1 MKEQVVSQLSDGDRA
16 ALQGLIPLAGALGAG
31 RSSRSS
37 SAGVDAGSG
46 VAVFELCA
54 IVAVL
59 ASVGMTAYL
68 AISLLHQEAAI
79 SDRDLTQTA
88 MPLVFAVIL
97 LILVSALARV
107 QGSLERFFLVLPLAM
122 MAGLAGVWFAISSW
136 SFSPED
142 AMLTAVLI
150 LAAAGLAALAAV
162 GLDHFDGRWER
173 RLEHRRFVGGYL
185 SPATGSAR
193 GSCVSGLPTGRAR
206 GQAGGGLLL
215 GP

>member
-1 MKEQVVSQLSDGDRA
+1 
-16 ALQGLIPLAGALGAG
+16 
-31 RSSRSS
+31 
-37 SAGVDAGSG
+37 
-46 VAVFELCA
+46 
-54 IVAVL
+54 
-59 ASVGMTAYL
+59 
-68 AISLLHQEAAI
+68 
-79 SDRDLTQTA
+79 

-97 LILVSALARV
+97 LPILVSALARV

-173 RLEHRRFVGGYL
+173 RLQNRRFAAAICRRLPGQREAAVF
-185 SPATGSAR
+185 
-193 GSCVSGLPTGRAR
+193 SGLPTRRAR

-215 GP
+215 GQGPMACQQLRAPDRRALGSGGQGGCPPTPRC